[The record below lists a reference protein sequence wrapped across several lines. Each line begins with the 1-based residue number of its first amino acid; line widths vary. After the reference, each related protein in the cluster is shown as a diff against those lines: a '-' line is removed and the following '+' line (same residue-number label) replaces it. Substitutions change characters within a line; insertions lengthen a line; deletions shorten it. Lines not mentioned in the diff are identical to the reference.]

1 MTLPPPTLLYS
12 NERFVVPDKP
22 AGWLSVPSRM
32 GAADTR
38 PCVGKILEETLKVRL
53 WPVHRL
59 DLEVTGI
66 LLFAKDAEAHRL
78 ANYWFEN
85 RLVGKTYEAISSGD
99 PAEGSEQTFIW
110 RSNLLRG
117 KKRAYESPH
126 GKPSETAAR
135 VQRIVNIADGPAIL
149 WHLEPHTGRP
159 HQLRYELSRHGYP
172 ILGDRLYG
180 SDRPCPSSPPNLNQP
195 EKYPYIQDDN
205 HSIALRCVSLDFS
218 RCAEASSLGLP
229 EVLMAPSLPRCY
241 GLEEIS

>member
-12 NERFVVPDKP
+12 SERFVVPDKP

-38 PCVGKILEETLKVRL
+38 PCVGKILEETLKIRL

-78 ANYWFEN
+78 ANHWFEN
-85 RLVGKTYEAISSGD
+85 RLVSKTYEALSSGA
-99 PAEGSEQTFIW
+99 PAQASEQTFTW
-110 RSNLLRG
+110 CSNLLRG

-126 GKPSETAAR
+126 GKPSETSAR
-135 VQRIVNIADGPAIL
+135 LLKIVDLADGPAIL
-149 WHLEPHTGRP
+149 WQLEPHTGRP
-159 HQLRYELSRHGYP
+159 HQLRYELSRHGFP
-172 ILGDRLYG
+172 ILGDQLYG
-180 SDRPCPSSPPNLNQP
+180 SERPCPRSQTNQSRQ
-195 EKYPYIQDDN
+195 EKSQNIQNDA

-218 RCAEASSLGLP
+218 RCPEARSLGLP
-229 EVLMAPSLPRCY
+229 EVLTAPSLPRCC

>member
-1 MTLPPPTLLYS
+1 MQPTPTILYS
-12 NERFVVPDKP
+12 SNRFVVPDKP

-38 PCVGKILEETLKVRL
+38 PCVGKVLEEALKVRL

-78 ANYWFEN
+78 ANHWFEH
-85 RLVGKTYEAISSGD
+85 RLVGKTYEALSNGD
-99 PAEGSEQTFIW
+99 PAQASDQNLTW
-110 RSNLLRG
+110 RSTLLRG

-126 GKPSETAAR
+126 GKPSETTAR
-135 VQRIVNIADGPAIL
+135 FLKIINLDDGPALL

-159 HQLRYELSRHGYP
+159 HQLRYELSRHGFP
-172 ILGDRLYG
+172 ILGDKLYG
-180 SDRPCPSSPPNLNQP
+180 SERPCPRFHPIQSNQEKALN
-195 EKYPYIQDDN
+195 IQDDS

-218 RCAEASSLGLP
+218 RCPEAHSLGLP
-229 EVLMAPSLPRCY
+229 EVLAAPSLPPWY
-241 GLEEIS
+241 ATQETL